1 MDDLAH
7 VIFAILKKSDL
18 IVVKDL
24 QEGFDTDP
32 DLSVE
37 TFRSWL
43 DNLEDMQEKAEKF
56 EEVEAAITS
65 CLEKINEPNS
75 LHFFTSKINKS
86 FDDSKKIIFYAF
98 HIP

>member
-24 QEGFDTDP
+24 QEGFDTDT
-32 DLSVE
+32 DLSVA

-43 DNLEDMQEKAEKF
+43 DNLEDMQEKAEKL
-56 EEVEAAITS
+56 EEVENN
-65 CLEKINEPNS
+65 LYWINDYVDEIESTLSQIREYTNV
-75 LHFFTSKINKS
+75 
-86 FDDSKKIIFYAF
+86 
-98 HIP
+98 

>member
-37 TFRSWL
+37 TL
-43 DNLEDMQEKAEKF
+43 
-56 EEVEAAITS
+56 
-65 CLEKINEPNS
+65 S
-75 LHFFTSKINKS
+75 LI
-86 FDDSKKIIFYAF
+86 
-98 HIP
+98 HI

>member
-43 DNLEDMQEKAEKF
+43 DNLEDMQEKAEKL
-56 EEVEAAITS
+56 EEVENN
-65 CLEKINEPNS
+65 LYWINDYVDEIESTLSQIREYTNV
-75 LHFFTSKINKS
+75 
-86 FDDSKKIIFYAF
+86 
-98 HIP
+98 

>member
-56 EEVEAAITS
+56 EEVENN
-65 CLEKINEPNS
+65 LYWINDHVDEIESTLSQIREYTNV
-75 LHFFTSKINKS
+75 
-86 FDDSKKIIFYAF
+86 
-98 HIP
+98 

>member
-7 VIFAILKKSDL
+7 VILAILKKSDL

-43 DNLEDMQEKAEKF
+43 DNLEDMQEKAEKL
-56 EEVEAAITS
+56 EEVENN
-65 CLEKINEPNS
+65 LYWINDYVDEIESTLSQIREYTNV
-75 LHFFTSKINKS
+75 
-86 FDDSKKIIFYAF
+86 
-98 HIP
+98 

>member
-32 DLSVE
+32 DLSDE

-43 DNLEDMQEKAEKF
+43 DNLEDMQEKAEKL
-56 EEVEAAITS
+56 EEVENN
-65 CLEKINEPNS
+65 LYWINDYVDEIESTLSQIREYTNV
-75 LHFFTSKINKS
+75 
-86 FDDSKKIIFYAF
+86 
-98 HIP
+98 